1 MLGTAFLCL
10 VLTPLN
16 HSLANSAGLSAS
28 PSVTAP
34 TAATISLSIDDRDAL
49 ARVAYAEAGNQ
60 GRQGIAAVVFT
71 ILNRV
76 ASGKFQNGVQAVVS
90 EPYQFEPVTNA
101 GSWRKLPPLS
111 PGNAVEFDRILAA
124 IGSGQLTDPT
134 GGALYFQNRA
144 VVAARAAAGLVPA
157 SLIDFGGQPA
167 IAEIGDHRFYRSVG
181 YGGKWRAGTGRR
193 PPDAAQAGWGVVLGA
208 FPQQFRALRAV
219 ELVKDALRLPE
230 NVGQPTAVPLKDGKF
245 YGALL
250 VGLRE
255 DIATTTCASV
265 RRAVAY
271 CVKLAP
277 AQLRDADAGWRG

>member
-1 MLGTAFLCL
+1 MLGAAFLCL

-16 HSLANSAGLSAS
+16 HSLANSPGPSAAS
-28 PSVTAP
+28 A
-34 TAATISLSIDDRDAL
+34 AATISLSTDDRDAL

-90 EPYQFEPVTNA
+90 EPYQFEPVARA

-111 PGNAVEFDRILAA
+111 PGNEVEFAGILAA
-124 IGSGQLTDPT
+124 IGSGELTDPT
-134 GGALYFQNRA
+134 DGALYFQNRA
-144 VVAARAAAGLVPA
+144 IVAARAAAGLVPA

-181 YGGKWRAGTGRR
+181 YGGTRRTGAGRR
-193 PPDAAQAGWGVVLGA
+193 PDVAQAGWGVVLGA
-208 FPQQFRALRAV
+208 FPQEFRALRAI
-219 ELVKDALRLPE
+219 ELVRVALRLPE
-230 NVGQPTAVPLKDGKF
+230 NVGQSTAVLLKDGKF

-265 RRAVAY
+265 RRAGAY

-277 AQLRDADAGWRG
+277 AELRDADAGWRG

>member
-28 PSVTAP
+28 PSAAASA
-34 TAATISLSIDDRDAL
+34 AATISLSIDDRDAL

-90 EPYQFEPVTNA
+90 EPYQFEPVTHA

-111 PGNAVEFDRILAA
+111 PGNEAEFDRILAA

-144 VVAARAAAGLVPA
+144 IVAARAAAGLVPA

-167 IAEIGDHRFYRSVG
+167 IAEIGDHRFYRNVG
-181 YGGKWRAGTGRR
+181 YLGKWRAGAGRR
-193 PPDAAQAGWGVVLGA
+193 SDAAQSGWGVALGA
-208 FPQQFRALRAV
+208 FPAEFRALRAI
-219 ELVKDALRLPE
+219 ELVKVAVSLPE
-230 NVGQPTAVPLKDGKF
+230 NVGQSTAVRLKDGKV

-255 DIATTTCASV
+255 DVAASTCASV
-265 RRAVAY
+265 RRTGAY

-277 AQLRDADAGWRG
+277 AELGDPDAAWRG